1 MPVPTSNTVRV
12 LQFDEPVVEPPPRN
26 KLAWSKKT
34 AVTESNRF
42 QTKKPLRITM
52 PIDGFVEFE
61 GEAPECFALMLA
73 SRRRAV
79 A

>member
-12 LQFDEPVVEPPPRN
+12 LQFDEPVVAPPRN
-26 KLAWSKKT
+26 KLAWSTKT

-52 PIDGFVEFE
+52 PNDDVGEFE

-73 SRRRAV
+73 SRRRSV

>member
-52 PIDGFVEFE
+52 PNDGVVEFE
-61 GEAPECFALMLA
+61 GEATECFALMLA
-73 SRRRAV
+73 SRRRSV